1 MISETLSKLLLLWV
15 ATLMGL
21 NSYSQKA
28 LANSVITQELLQHYV
43 QALSHDSMQGRY
55 TGTIGCEKS
64 ADLIATEMRKIELK
78 LIKNG
83 DSNYRH
89 PYYIAKGKD
98 TIMAANIIGLIPG
111 KTPEKYIIFSAHYD
125 HVGDA
130 GEQVIWQQLKTT
142 IGDKIYNGANDNASG
157 VAALLALAT

>member
-1 MISETLSKLLLLWV
+1 
-15 ATLMGL
+15 
-21 NSYSQKA
+21 
-28 LANSVITQELLQHYV
+28 
-43 QALSHDSMQGRY
+43 MQGRC

-130 GEQVIWQQLKTT
+130 GEQVI
-142 IGDKIYNGANDNASG
+142 
-157 VAALLALAT
+157 

>member
-1 MISETLSKLLLLWV
+1 
-15 ATLMGL
+15 
-21 NSYSQKA
+21 
-28 LANSVITQELLQHYV
+28 
-43 QALSHDSMQGRY
+43 
-55 TGTIGCEKS
+55 
-64 ADLIATEMRKIELK
+64 MRKIELK

-130 GEQVIWQQLKTT
+130 GEQVIWQLLKTT